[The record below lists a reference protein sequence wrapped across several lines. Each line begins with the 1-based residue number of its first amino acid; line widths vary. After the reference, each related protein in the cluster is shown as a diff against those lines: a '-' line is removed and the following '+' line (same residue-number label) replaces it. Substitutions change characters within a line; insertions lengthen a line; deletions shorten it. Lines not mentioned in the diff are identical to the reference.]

1 MLGDMCLAM
10 GTIAEGC
17 KTLGLIN
24 EEEYDL
30 VKPKPTQYPY
40 VRYLYLDENEETDNK
55 FEKTTVDWNDSA
67 TAYLTAPLVILLDRE
82 ITKHQHQLEGWDRN
96 SCRLILRRTLKPAPV
111 VILFDTV
118 EGHAANRK
126 GKGIEIAENGVLAL
140 VLESNHFIFAIRAT
154 LQ

>member
-1 MLGDMCLAM
+1 MLRDMCLAM

-17 KTLGLIN
+17 KTLGLIS

-40 VRYLYLDENEETDNK
+40 VRYLYLDEDEETDNK
-55 FEKTTVDWNDSA
+55 SEKTTVDWNDSA

-96 SCRLILRRTLKPAPV
+96 SSQPV
-111 VILFDTV
+111 PWWSLSFDEKTGNVIEDEVYALF
-118 EGHAANRK
+118 
-126 GKGIEIAENGVLAL
+126 
-140 VLESNHFIFAIRAT
+140 
-154 LQ
+154 